1 MTNLLYKFAIT
12 AGACITLIYL
22 FSIQFFP
29 AGMTPG
35 EVVFFG
41 FVALT
46 FGILYCLLLFYGAVS
61 SIWFI
66 KVLSWIAHL
75 FRMLRPGSSVVP
87 YTLPAL
93 INGIEYLVVSVFIF
107 VVAMYIAYMQN
118 DAAVAMLLLTFF
130 TAGFISILLATVGR
144 HVPAAGTVSSI
155 PLWRRIIAAS
165 TVPLVIVLTIG
176 PTMKMV
182 HMVFEGLGV
191 RNPNVSIEVSET
203 ELGEIER
210 IAEVIGRPVL
220 DCRRGPGGRL
230 LVHNAD
236 VLWSSIGNVAMV
248 SFSVR
253 TAKDPAY
260 FSAEPKILREAIL
273 RLDATSMR
281 IIKTQPRMD
290 PCFDVSADML
300 FETGNET
307 LAAAAQASLHSVAD
321 AILASG
327 TPSRIIVRGHSDARP
342 LSRSVAGK
350 VVDNQ
355 HLSEL
360 RADEVAKVL
369 KLLLKAPSVTIVS
382 EGVGRRDPKV
392 KCVEMAGMTEYEL
405 ERCHAPNRRVEI
417 RVHYVRNSKP
427 AQQQVASVGK

>member
-1 MTNLLYKFAIT
+1 
-12 AGACITLIYL
+12 
-22 FSIQFFP
+22 
-29 AGMTPG
+29 MTPG

-66 KVLSWIAHL
+66 KVFSWLAQLIRWL
-75 FRMLRPGSSVVP
+75 WPGSSLVP

-93 INGIEYLVVSVFIF
+93 INGLEYFLVSVFICVF
-107 VVAMYIAYMQN
+107 AVYISYIQD

-144 HVPAAGTVSSI
+144 HAPATGGVSTI
-155 PLWRRIIAAS
+155 PLWRRIIAAA
-165 TVPLVIVLTIG
+165 TVPLMIVLIIG
-176 PTMKMV
+176 PAMKMV

-191 RNPNVSIEVSET
+191 RNPNVSIEVPET

-220 DCRRGPGGRL
+220 DCRRTPGGRL

-253 TAKDPAY
+253 AAKEPGY
-260 FSAEPKILREAIL
+260 FSADPKILKQAIL

-281 IIKTQPRMD
+281 IIKTLPRMD
-290 PCFDVSADML
+290 PCFDVSSDML

-307 LAAAAQASLHSVAD
+307 LSPVAEASLHSVAD

-327 TPSRIIVRGHSDARP
+327 KPGRIIVRGHSDARP
-342 LSRSVAGK
+342 LSRSITGK

-360 RADEVAKVL
+360 RAEEVAKVL
-369 KLLLKAPSVTIVS
+369 KSLLKVPAAVIVP
-382 EGVGRRDPKV
+382 EGVGRREPKV
-392 KCVEMAGMTEYEL
+392 KCVEMPGMTQYER

-417 RVHYVRNSKP
+417 RVHYVHDITP
-427 AQQQVASVGK
+427 VPEPVALVGK

>member
-1 MTNLLYKFAIT
+1 MTNLLYKFAIA

-22 FSIQFFP
+22 FSIKFFP
-29 AGMTPG
+29 TGMTPG

-46 FGILYCLLLFYGAVS
+46 FGILYCLLLFYGALS

-66 KVLSWIAHL
+66 KVLSWIAH
-75 FRMLRPGSSVVP
+75 FIRWLRPGYSVVP

-93 INGIEYLVVSVFIF
+93 INGIEYLVVSVFICF
-107 VVAMYIAYMQN
+107 FAIYISYIQD

-144 HVPAAGTVSSI
+144 HVPAAGGASTF
-155 PLWRRIIAAS
+155 PLWRRIIAAA
-165 TVPLVIVLTIG
+165 TVPLVIVLLIG

-220 DCRRGPGGRL
+220 DCRRTPGGRL

-253 TAKDPAY
+253 ATKEPGY
-260 FSAEPKILREAIL
+260 FSADPKILREAIL

-281 IIKTQPRMD
+281 IIKTEPKMD

-307 LAAAAQASLHSVAD
+307 LTSVAETSLNSVAD

-327 TPSRIIVRGHSDARP
+327 TPGRIIVRGHSDARP

-360 RADEVAKVL
+360 RAEEVAKVL
-369 KLLLKAPSVTIVS
+369 KPLLKVPSAIIVS
-382 EGVGRRDPKV
+382 EGVGRREPKV
-392 KCVEMAGMTEYEL
+392 KCVEMPGMTQYEL

-417 RVHYVRNSKP
+417 RVHYVRDTKP
-427 AQQQVASVGK
+427 QQQVASVGK